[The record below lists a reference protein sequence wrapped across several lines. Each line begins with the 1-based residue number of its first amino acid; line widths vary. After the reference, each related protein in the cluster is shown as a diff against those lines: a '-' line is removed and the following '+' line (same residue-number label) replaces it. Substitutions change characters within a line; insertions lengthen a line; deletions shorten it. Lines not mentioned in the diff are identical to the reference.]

1 MTDFEGFDTEEWTTT
16 NFVYPT
22 CRLVTSAVNMVKS
35 SNAKMNGDELIDL
48 LGLEVAGHVG
58 DVHWDTLFHP
68 QATGTIAHHYLG
80 YSIHLNGQ
88 INHPMPVYGVSLR

>member
-35 SNAKMNGDELIDL
+35 SNAWMIGNELIDL
-48 LGLEVAGHVG
+48 LGLEVAGYIG
-58 DVHWDTLFHP
+58 GGTTDNAIDAIKETRDTFN
-68 QATGTIAHHYLG
+68 T
-80 YSIHLNGQ
+80 
-88 INHPMPVYGVSLR
+88 